1 MLDRTRFD
9 WIAEA
14 EAKTDEALAL
24 VQGIVDWFFA
34 TYEEHSGE
42 DDFTYDAYSDEW
54 GYSCGEHHTAREW
67 LDGQFDAELAIFD
80 DTERSEIIAAAVDEI
95 ENGRRMEWVE
105 KPSPAN
111 VPLFRAHDHYWG
123 RGHVH
128 RFEADIG
135 KTTCGKR
142 LENCPGDMT
151 WGNEDD
157 INCKACLRMIERQR
171 ERS

>member
-9 WIAEA
+9 WIAEQK
-14 EAKTDEALAL
+14 AKTDEALAL
-24 VQGIVDWFFA
+24 VQGVVDWFFA
-34 TYEEHSGE
+34 NYEESSSEENAPYDGGLGHSVYPLGE
-42 DDFTYDAYSDEW
+42 P
-54 GYSCGEHHTAREW
+54 HTAREW
-67 LDGQFDAELAIFD
+67 LDGRFDTELATFD
-80 DTERSEIIAAAVDEI
+80 DDERAEIIAAAVDEI
-95 ENGRRMEWVE
+95 EDGRRMEWVE

-111 VPLFRAHDHYWG
+111 VPLLRAHDHYWG

-142 LENCPGDMT
+142 LENYPGDMS

-171 ERS
+171 ER